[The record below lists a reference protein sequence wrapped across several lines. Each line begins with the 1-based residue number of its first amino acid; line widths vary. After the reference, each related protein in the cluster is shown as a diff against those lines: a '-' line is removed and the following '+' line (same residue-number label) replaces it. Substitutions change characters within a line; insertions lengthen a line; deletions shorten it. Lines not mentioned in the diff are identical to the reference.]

1 MKLNLGCGV
10 KRVEGWVNVDK
21 YPGLG
26 PDVVHDLEVLP
37 WPWADNSVSEVLL
50 AHVLEH
56 LGEQTEIFLGIMGEL
71 YRICRPG
78 AVIHVVVPHPRHD
91 DFINDP
97 THVRAITPEVMTLF
111 DRRANLEWQRSG
123 AANSQLA
130 LVLGVDFVL
139 AHVELLPTNEWRER
153 LRLGE
158 VTLAEL
164 ESARMSQLNVIR
176 EIGMRLTVRKETLR
190 ALELVS

>member
-56 LGEQTEIFLGIMGEL
+56 LGQQTDTFLGIMREL

-97 THVRAITPEVMTLF
+97 THVRAITPEVMSLF
-111 DRRANLEWQRSG
+111 DRRVNLEWQRSG
-123 AANSQLA
+123 VANSQLA

-139 AHVELLPTNEWRER
+139 ANVELLPTNEWRER

-164 ESARMSQLNVIR
+164 ERARVSQLNVIR
-176 EIGMRLTVRKETLR
+176 EIGMRLTVRKESMPG
-190 ALELVS
+190 A